1 MAQPQIVLTRRP
13 VLHKTE
19 AIQKGELP
27 SYQAF
32 RILHVGYTLLP
43 IIMGLD
49 KFMNSL
55 TNWTNYASRAYAWF
69 FGGNA
74 VRMMHVVGFVE
85 IAAGLVVLAN
95 PKWGARIVALWLAG
109 IILNMLLLPG
119 YFDIALRDFGLF
131 LGAVALSRLSE
142 QFGY

>member
-1 MAQPQIVLTRRP
+1 MAQPQTVVERHLR
-13 VLHKTE
+13 LHKTE
-19 AIQKGELP
+19 AVQKGELP

-32 RILHVGYTLLP
+32 RTLHVGYTILP

-49 KFMNSL
+49 KFMNAL
-55 TNWTNYASRAYAWF
+55 TVWTRYASHAYATF
-69 FGGNA
+69 FGGNV
-74 VRMMHVVGFVE
+74 VRMMHFVGLVE
-85 IAAGLVVLAN
+85 IAAGLIVLAN

-131 LGAVALSRLSE
+131 LGAVALSRLSV
-142 QFGY
+142 QFGF